1 MGLSA
6 VPVLQTRK
14 QTQADKI
21 TYTACSAGMES
32 ELPGGPQLELL
43 SRRELRRSQ
52 VGMGGRGKRGYQG
65 DTGKRGGRPCRLCCW
80 GALFSLPPT
89 PPPPPPPPQPSSTGS
104 IPALPSGQS
113 LVSSPGQALPA
124 HPASSLTMYLTHS
137 QPQPHQTAPRSLQEQ
152 GFQAS
157 EQLSKLFPLPRIP
170 PLISS
175 W

>member
-43 SRRELRRSQ
+43 SGRELRRSQ
-52 VGMGGRGKRGYQG
+52 GGYGGQGKEG
-65 DTGKRGGRPCRLCCW
+65 
-80 GALFSLPPT
+80 
-89 PPPPPPPPQPSSTGS
+89 
-104 IPALPSGQS
+104 
-113 LVSSPGQALPA
+113 
-124 HPASSLTMYLTHS
+124 
-137 QPQPHQTAPRSLQEQ
+137 